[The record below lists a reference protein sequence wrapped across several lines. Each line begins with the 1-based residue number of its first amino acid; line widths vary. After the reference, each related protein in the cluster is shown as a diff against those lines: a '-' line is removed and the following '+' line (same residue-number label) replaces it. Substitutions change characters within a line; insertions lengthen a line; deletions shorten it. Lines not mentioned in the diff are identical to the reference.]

1 MKTEINMAKLNT
13 PPTAQQ
19 EEQIVDFSA
28 FVRKYKRYWWLF
40 VLSLVACMSLAFAY
54 LKLATRVYNVK
65 SVVLV
70 AQDDN
75 SAGAGANL
83 LKSMKLMGQGSKVDD
98 EMLVFSSQEL
108 CAQVAKQL
116 KLNRSYI
123 EEKEWYKPNKDH
135 YNSSPIE
142 VYAPEEMF
150 DTLSSVSFKIDV
162 DKNGLTKIKAKHSNK
177 VLAELK
183 DVTLPTT
190 VKTSYGTFAI
200 QTTPKFKKGK
210 PCHIKAT
217 LCGNQFRGEILN
229 KRIKVKL
236 ATKKSNGINLTIAET
251 NKSRGKDILNKLMEL
266 YNERG
271 QQEKDVEAINTAKF
285 IDDRLALIYKGLTSS
300 EADIEAYKRN
310 HKIVDPELQIKTSV
324 AKQEKADQAIIKL
337 ETNKQLLGMVRDF
350 VSNPANKRSYIPFDV
365 DSSAATG
372 AIKAYNN
379 LLAKRQE
386 LEQSAKGDNMAL
398 KQLDQQIETMHGN
411 VLQGIN
417 SSIKGLDVQL
427 NKARSLA
434 NESTGELG
442 KVPTEEREARELLRQ
457 QGIQNTLYTFLLQKR
472 EENSLVLAA
481 TTPKGKIVDHAYAQT
496 IPISPNKMVTLAMA
510 LLAGLLLPLLIV
522 YLKDLFTTKFS
533 NQEELE
539 EISQVPFIGHIH
551 HNRHNTQLVVKDG
564 KTSSI
569 VELFRYIRNNLQFLL
584 NKEDDKVILVTSS
597 VSGEGKS
604 FISTNIASSFALLGK
619 RVALVGMDIRSPKL
633 AQMLDLNE
641 MPGVTSYLSRSDV
654 SLDQIAQPCK
664 EVNGLDV
671 FVGGAI
677 PPNPSELLL
686 GDRVKD
692 MFNDLRQQYDVIIVD
707 SAPVA
712 QVSDSFAL
720 DKYSNAT
727 VYVTRANY
735 TRRNFI
741 KFMNRIAANK
751 QLKNMC
757 VVLNDTKPSND
768 NTYGYGISNNKDKE
782 D

>member
-1 MKTEINMAKLNT
+1 MAKLNT

-19 EEQIVDFSA
+19 EEQIIDFSA

-40 VLSLVACMSLAFAY
+40 LLSLIACFALAFAY
-54 LKLATRVYNVK
+54 LKLAKRVYQVK

-75 SAGAGANL
+75 GAGAGASL

-98 EMLVFSSQEL
+98 EMIVFSSHEL
-108 CAQVAKQL
+108 CTQVAKDL
-116 KLNRSYI
+116 GLNRSYI
-123 EEKEWYKPNKDH
+123 EDRGWFKPEKDH
-135 YNSSPIE
+135 YNSTPIE
-142 VYAPEEMF
+142 VIAPEEMF
-150 DTLSSVSFKIDV
+150 DTLSTIKFKIDL
-162 DKNGLTKIKAKHSNK
+162 DKTGRANIKATSGNDK
-177 VLAELK
+177 LANVK
-183 DVTLPTT
+183 GVTLPTT
-190 VKTSYGTFAI
+190 LKTTYGTFAI
-200 QTTPKFKKGK
+200 KTTDEYKKGK
-210 PCHIKAT
+210 PCHITAR
-217 LCGNQFRGEILN
+217 LMGNQLLGERLN

-236 ATKKSNGINLTIAET
+236 ATKKSNGINLSIAENSKT
-251 NKSRGKDILNKLMEL
+251 RGKDILNKLMQL

-271 QQEKDVEAINTAKF
+271 QHEKDEQAINTAKF
-285 IDDRLALIYKGLTSS
+285 IDERLALIYKGLTSS
-300 EADIEAYKRN
+300 EADIESYKRAN
-310 HKIVDPELQIKTSV
+310 KIVDPELQVKSAV
-324 AKQEKADQAIIKL
+324 AKQEISERAIVKL
-337 ETNKQLLGMVRDF
+337 ETNKQLLGMVKDF
-350 VSNPANKRSYIPFDV
+350 VSNPANKHSYIPFEV
-365 DSSAATG
+365 DSSAASG
-372 AIKAYNN
+372 SIRAYNN

-386 LEQSAKGDNMAL
+386 LQQSAKGDNIAL
-398 KQLDQQIETMHGN
+398 KQIEEQIETMHAN
-411 VLQGIN
+411 VLKGIN

-427 NKARSLA
+427 NKARSQA
-434 NESTGELG
+434 NATAGDLG
-442 KVPTEEREARELLRQ
+442 QVPTQEREARELLRQ
-457 QGIQNTLYTFLLQKR
+457 QGIQNALYTFLLEKR
-472 EENSLVLAA
+472 EENALVLAA
-481 TTPKGKIVDHAYAQT
+481 TTPKGKIVDHAYAEIT
-496 IPISPNKMVTLAMA
+496 PISPNKMVVLALA
-510 LLAGLLLPLLIV
+510 LLTSIFLPLFLL
-522 YLKDLFTTKFS
+522 YLKDMFTTKFA
-533 NQEELE
+533 NQDELE

-569 VELFRYIRNNLQFLL
+569 VELFRYVRNNLQFIL
-584 NKEDDKVILVTSS
+584 NKDDDKVILVTSS

-641 MPGVTSYLSRSDV
+641 VPGVTSYLSRSDV
-654 SLDQIAQPCK
+654 TLEQIAQQCK
-664 EVNGLDV
+664 EVNGMDV

-692 MFNDLRQQYDVIIVD
+692 LFRDLREQYDVIIVD

-712 QVSDSFAL
+712 MVSDSFAL

-735 TRRNFI
+735 TRRNHI

-757 VVLNDTKPSND
+757 VVLNDTKPSGD
-768 NTYGYGISNNKDKE
+768 NTYGYGYGKTKDE

>member
-1 MKTEINMAKLNT
+1 MAKFNT

-40 VLSLVACMSLAFAY
+40 LLSLVACISLAFVY
-54 LKLATRVYNVK
+54 LKFAKRIYNVK
-65 SVVLV
+65 AVVLV
-70 AQDDN
+70 AQEDN
-75 SAGAGANL
+75 GAGAGASL

-98 EMLVFSSQEL
+98 EMIVFSSQEL
-108 CAQVAKQL
+108 CTQVVKQL
-116 KLNRSYI
+116 GINHSYL
-123 EEKEWYKPNKDH
+123 EDKGWYKPEKDH
-135 YNSSPIE
+135 YNTSPIE
-142 VYAPEEMF
+142 VIAPEEMF
-150 DTLSSVSFKIDV
+150 DTLSSVKFKIDL
-162 DKNGLTKIKAKHSNK
+162 DKTGKANIKATSGKDK
-177 VLAELK
+177 LANVK
-183 DVTLPTT
+183 GVTLPTT
-190 VKTSYGTFAI
+190 LKTTYGTFAI
-200 QTTPKFKKGK
+200 KATDKYKQGK
-210 PCHIKAT
+210 PCHITARLT
-217 LCGNQFRGEILN
+217 GNQIMGERLN

-236 ATKKSNGINLTIAET
+236 ATKKSNGINLNIAEN
-251 NKSRGKDILNKLMEL
+251 NKSRGKDILNKLIEL

-271 QQEKDVEAINTAKF
+271 QHEKDEQAINTAKF
-285 IDDRLALIYKGLTSS
+285 IDERLALIYKGLTSS
-300 EADIEAYKRN
+300 EADIESYKRA
-310 HKIVDPELQIKTSV
+310 HKIVDPELQVKSAI
-324 AKQEKADQAIIKL
+324 AKQELSDRAIIKL
-337 ETNKQLLGMVRDF
+337 ETNRQLLGMVRDF
-350 VSNPANKRSYIPFDV
+350 VNNPANKHSYIPFEV
-365 DSSAATG
+365 DSSAASG
-372 AIKAYNN
+372 SIRAYNN

-386 LEQSAKGDNMAL
+386 LAQSAKGDNLAL
-398 KQLDQQIETMHGN
+398 KQIDEQIETMHHN
-411 VLQGIN
+411 VLQGLN
-417 SSIKGLDVQL
+417 SSIKGVDMQL
-427 NKARSLA
+427 NKVRGQA
-434 NESTGELG
+434 NQTAGDLG
-442 KVPTEEREARELLRQ
+442 QVPTQEREARELLRQ
-457 QGIQNTLYTFLLQKR
+457 QGIQNTLYTFLLEKR
-472 EENSLVLAA
+472 EENALVLAA
-481 TTPKGKIVDHAYAQT
+481 TTPKGKIVDHAYSET
-496 IPISPNKMVTLAMA
+496 TPVSPNKMIILAMA
-510 LLAGLLLPLLIV
+510 LLAGLMLPMMLV

-551 HNRHNTQLVVKDG
+551 HNRHNTQLVVRDG

-569 VELFRYIRNNLQFLL
+569 VELFRYVRNNLQFLL

-597 VSGEGKS
+597 ISGEGKS

-619 RVALVGMDIRSPKL
+619 RVALVGMDIRNPKL
-633 AQMLDLNE
+633 AQMLNLNE

-654 SLDQIAQPCK
+654 SLEQVAQPCK
-664 EVNGLDV
+664 EVNGMDV

-686 GDRVKD
+686 SDRVKD
-692 MFNDLRQQYDVIIVD
+692 FFNDLREHYDVIIVD

-735 TRRNFI
+735 TRRNLI

-768 NTYGYGISNNKDKE
+768 NTYGYGITNNKDE

>member
-1 MKTEINMAKLNT
+1 MAKFNT

-40 VLSLVACMSLAFAY
+40 LLSLVACISLAFVY
-54 LKLATRVYNVK
+54 LKFAKRIYNVK
-65 SVVLV
+65 AVVLV
-70 AQDDN
+70 AQEDN
-75 SAGAGANL
+75 GAGAGASL

-98 EMLVFSSQEL
+98 EMIVFSSQEL
-108 CAQVAKQL
+108 CTQVVKQL
-116 KLNRSYI
+116 GINHSYL
-123 EEKEWYKPNKDH
+123 EDKGWYKPEKDH
-135 YNSSPIE
+135 YNTSPIE
-142 VYAPEEMF
+142 VIAPEEMF
-150 DTLSSVSFKIDV
+150 DTLSSVKFKIDL
-162 DKNGLTKIKAKHSNK
+162 DKTGKANIRATSGKDK
-177 VLAELK
+177 LANVK
-183 DVTLPTT
+183 GVTLPTT
-190 VKTSYGTFAI
+190 LKTTYGTFAI
-200 QTTPKFKKGK
+200 KATDKYKQGK
-210 PCHIKAT
+210 PCHITARLT
-217 LCGNQFRGEILN
+217 GNQIMGERLN

-236 ATKKSNGINLTIAET
+236 ATKKSNGINLNIAEN
-251 NKSRGKDILNKLMEL
+251 NKSRGKDILNKLIEL

-271 QQEKDVEAINTAKF
+271 QHEKDEQAINTAKF
-285 IDDRLALIYKGLTSS
+285 IDERLALIYKGLTSS
-300 EADIEAYKRN
+300 EADIESYKRA
-310 HKIVDPELQIKTSV
+310 HKIVDPELQVKSAI
-324 AKQEKADQAIIKL
+324 AKQELSDRAIIKL
-337 ETNKQLLGMVRDF
+337 ETNRQLLGMVRDF
-350 VSNPANKRSYIPFDV
+350 VNNPANKHSYIPFEV
-365 DSSAATG
+365 DSSAASG
-372 AIKAYNN
+372 SIRAYNN

-386 LEQSAKGDNMAL
+386 LAQSAKGDNLAL
-398 KQLDQQIETMHGN
+398 KQIDEQIETMHHN
-411 VLQGIN
+411 VLQGLN
-417 SSIKGLDVQL
+417 SSIKGVDMQL
-427 NKARSLA
+427 NKVRGQA
-434 NESTGELG
+434 NQTAGDLG
-442 KVPTEEREARELLRQ
+442 QVPTQEREARELLRQ
-457 QGIQNTLYTFLLQKR
+457 QGIQNTLYTFLLEKR
-472 EENSLVLAA
+472 EENALVLAA
-481 TTPKGKIVDHAYAQT
+481 TTPKGKIVDHAYSET
-496 IPISPNKMVTLAMA
+496 TPVSPNKMIILAMA
-510 LLAGLLLPLLIV
+510 LLAGLMLPMMLV

-551 HNRHNTQLVVKDG
+551 HNRHNTQLVVRDG

-569 VELFRYIRNNLQFLL
+569 VELFRYVRNNLQFLL

-597 VSGEGKS
+597 ISGEGKS

-619 RVALVGMDIRSPKL
+619 RVALVGMDIRNPKL
-633 AQMLDLNE
+633 AQMLNLNE

-654 SLDQIAQPCK
+654 SLEQVAQPCK
-664 EVNGLDV
+664 EVNGMDV

-686 GDRVKD
+686 SDRVKD
-692 MFNDLRQQYDVIIVD
+692 FFNDLREHYDVIIVD

-735 TRRNFI
+735 TRRNLI

-768 NTYGYGISNNKDKE
+768 NTYGYGITNNKDE

>member
-1 MKTEINMAKLNT
+1 MAKFNT

-19 EEQIVDFSA
+19 EEQIVDFGA
-28 FVRKYKRYWWLF
+28 FIRKYKRYWWLF
-40 VLSLVACMSLAFAY
+40 LLSLVACMSLAFAY
-54 LKLATRVYNVK
+54 LKFAQRIYNVK
-65 SVVLV
+65 AVVLV

-75 SAGAGANL
+75 AAGAGANL

-98 EMLVFSSQEL
+98 EMVVFSSQEL
-108 CAQVAKQL
+108 CVQVVKQL
-116 KLNRSYI
+116 GLNRTYM
-123 EEKEWYKPNKDH
+123 EDKGWYKPERDH
-135 YNSSPIE
+135 YNSSPVE
-142 VYAPEEMF
+142 VIAPEEMF
-150 DTLSSVSFKIDV
+150 DTLSSVKFKIDV
-162 DKNGLTKIKAKHSNK
+162 DKAGLADIKVNSGKRK
-177 VLAELK
+177 LA
-183 DVTLPTT
+183 DVKKANLPTT
-190 VKTSYGTFAI
+190 IKTSYGTFAVKATDKLK
-200 QTTPKFKKGK
+200 QGK
-210 PCHIKAT
+210 PCHLTARLI
-217 LCGNQFRGEILN
+217 GNQVQGERLN

-236 ATKKSNGINLTIAET
+236 ATKKSNGINLSIAES
-251 NKSRGKDILNKLMEL
+251 NKTRGKDILNKLMDL

-271 QQEKDVEAINTAKF
+271 QHEKDEQAINTAKF
-285 IDDRLALIYKGLTSS
+285 IDERLALIYKGLTGS
-300 EADIEAYKRN
+300 EADIESYKRA
-310 HKIVDPELQIKTSV
+310 HKIVDPELQVKSAV
-324 AKQEKADQAIIKL
+324 AKQELTDRAIVKL
-337 ETNKQLLGMVRDF
+337 ETNRQLLEMVKDF
-350 VSNPANKRSYIPFDV
+350 VGNPANKHSYIPFEV
-365 DSSAATG
+365 DSSAASG
-372 AIKAYNN
+372 SIRAYNN

-386 LEQSAKGDNMAL
+386 LAQSAKGDNLAL
-398 KQLDQQIETMHGN
+398 KQIDEQIETMHQN
-411 VLQGIN
+411 VMQGLN
-417 SSIKGLDVQL
+417 SSIKGVNLQL
-427 NKARSLA
+427 NKVRGQA
-434 NESTGELG
+434 NATAGNLSQ
-442 KVPTEEREARELLRQ
+442 VPTQEREARELYRQ
-457 QGIQNTLYTFLLQKR
+457 QGIQNTLYTFLLEKR
-472 EENSLVLAA
+472 EENALVLAA
-481 TTPKGKIVDHAYAQT
+481 TTPKGKIVDHAYAQNT
-496 IPISPNKMVTLAMA
+496 PISPNRMVVLALA
-510 LLAGLLLPLLIV
+510 LLGSIFLPLILL

-551 HNRHNTQLVVKDG
+551 HNRHNTPLVVKDG

-654 SLDQIAQPCK
+654 SLAQIAQPCK
-664 EVNGLDV
+664 DVKGMDV

-692 MFNDLRQQYDVIIVD
+692 FFRDLREQYDVIIVD

-735 TRRNFI
+735 TRRNLI

-768 NTYGYGISNNKDKE
+768 NTYGYGIGNTKDE
-782 D
+782 E

>member
-1 MKTEINMAKLNT
+1 MAKLNT

-28 FVRKYKRYWWLF
+28 FIRKYRRYWWLF
-40 VLSLVACMSLAFAY
+40 LLSLLACMALAFAY
-54 LKLATRVYNVK
+54 LKYAKRIYNVK
-65 SVVLV
+65 AVVLV
-70 AQDDN
+70 AQEDN
-75 SAGAGANL
+75 GAGAGANL

-108 CAQVAKQL
+108 CTQVVKQL
-116 KLNRSYI
+116 GINHNYLEDKG
-123 EEKEWYKPNKDH
+123 WYKPEKDH
-135 YNSSPIE
+135 YNTSPIE
-142 VYAPEEMF
+142 VIAPEEMF
-150 DTLSSVSFKIDV
+150 DTLSSVKFKIDL
-162 DKNGLTKIKAKHSNK
+162 DKTGKADIKATSGKEK
-177 VLAELK
+177 LANIK
-183 DVTLPTT
+183 GVTLPTT
-190 VKTSYGTFAI
+190 LKTTYGTFAI
-200 QTTPKFKKGK
+200 KTTDRYKQGK
-210 PCHIKAT
+210 PCHITARLT
-217 LCGNQFRGEILN
+217 GNQMLGERLN

-236 ATKKSNGINLTIAET
+236 ASKKSNGINLNIAES
-251 NKSRGKDILNKLMEL
+251 NKSRGKDILNKLIEL

-271 QQEKDVEAINTAKF
+271 QHEKDEQAINTAKF
-285 IDDRLALIYKGLTSS
+285 IDERLALIYKGLTSS
-300 EADIEAYKRN
+300 EADIESYKRA
-310 HKIVDPELQIKTSV
+310 HKIVDPELQVKSAV
-324 AKQEKADQAIIKL
+324 AKQEITDRAIVKL

-350 VSNPANKRSYIPFDV
+350 VSNPANKHSYIPFEV
-365 DSSAATG
+365 DSSAASG
-372 AIKAYNN
+372 SIRAYNN
-379 LLAKRQE
+379 LLTKRQE
-386 LEQSAKGDNMAL
+386 LAQSAKGDNLAL
-398 KQLDQQIETMHGN
+398 KQIDEQIETMHHN
-411 VLQGIN
+411 VLQGLN
-417 SSIKGLDVQL
+417 SSIKGVDLQL
-427 NKARSLA
+427 NKVRGQA
-434 NESTGELG
+434 NATAGDLG
-442 KVPTEEREARELLRQ
+442 QVPTQEREARELMRQ
-457 QGIQNTLYTFLLQKR
+457 QGIQNTLYTFLLEKR
-472 EENSLVLAA
+472 EENALVLAA
-481 TTPKGKIVDHAYAQT
+481 TTPKGKIVDHAYSEST
-496 IPISPNKMVTLAMA
+496 PISPNKMITLAMA
-510 LLAGLLLPLLIV
+510 LLAGLMLPMLLV
-522 YLKDLFTTKFS
+522 YMKDLFTTKFS

-551 HNRHNTQLVVKDG
+551 HNRHNTPLVVKDG

-569 VELFRYIRNNLQFLL
+569 VELFRYVRNNLQFLL

-633 AQMLDLNE
+633 ASMLDLNE
-641 MPGVTSYLSRSDV
+641 MPGVTSYLSRGDV

-664 EVNGLDV
+664 EVKGLDV

-686 GDRVKD
+686 SDRVKD
-692 MFNDLRQQYDVIIVD
+692 FFNDLREHYDVIIVD

-735 TRRNFI
+735 TRRNLI

-768 NTYGYGISNNKDKE
+768 NTYGYGIGNTKDE

>member
-1 MKTEINMAKLNT
+1 MAKFNT

-19 EEQIVDFSA
+19 EEQIIDFGA

-40 VLSLVACMSLAFAY
+40 LLSLIACISLAFVY
-54 LKLATRVYNVK
+54 LKIAKRVYNVK
-65 SVVLV
+65 AVVLV

-75 SAGAGANL
+75 GAGAGASL

-98 EMLVFSSQEL
+98 EMVVFSSQEL
-108 CAQVAKQL
+108 CTQVVKQL
-116 KLNRSYI
+116 KLNRSYV
-123 EEKEWYKPNKDH
+123 EDKGWFKPERDH

-142 VYAPEEMF
+142 VIAPEEMY
-150 DTLSSVSFKIDV
+150 DTLSSVKFKIDV
-162 DKNGLTKIKAKHSNK
+162 DKAGRANIKATSGKHK
-177 VLAELK
+177 LA
-183 DVTLPTT
+183 DVKGATLPTT
-190 VKTSYGTFAI
+190 LKTVYGTFAI
-200 QTTPKFKKGK
+200 KATEKFKQGK
-210 PCHIKAT
+210 ECHITARLT
-217 LCGNQFRGEILN
+217 GNQILGERLN

-236 ATKKSNGINLTIAET
+236 ASKKSNGINLSIAEN
-251 NKSRGKDILNKLMEL
+251 NKSRGIDILNTLMDL
-266 YNERG
+266 YNDRG
-271 QQEKDVEAINTAKF
+271 QREKDEQAINTAKF
-285 IDDRLALIYKGLTSS
+285 IDERLALIYKGLTSS
-300 EADIEAYKRN
+300 EADIESYKKA
-310 HKIVDPELQIKTSV
+310 HKIVDPELQIKSAV
-324 AKQEKADQAIIKL
+324 AKQELSDRAIVKL

-350 VSNPANKRSYIPFDV
+350 VSNPANKHSYIPFEV
-365 DSSAATG
+365 DSSAASG
-372 AIKAYNN
+372 SIRAYNN

-386 LEQSAKGDNMAL
+386 LAQSAKGDNLAL
-398 KQLDQQIETMHGN
+398 KQLDEQIDAMHGN

-417 SSIKGLDVQL
+417 SSIKGVDMQL
-427 NKARSLA
+427 NKMRSQA
-434 NESTGELG
+434 NMTASEMGQ
-442 KVPTEEREARELLRQ
+442 VPTEEREARELLRQ
-457 QGIQNTLYTFLLQKR
+457 QGIQNTLYTFLLEKR
-472 EENSLVLAA
+472 EENALVLAA

-496 IPISPNKMVTLAMA
+496 TPISPNRMVVLVMA
-510 LLAGLLLPLLIV
+510 LLASLLLPLLLV

-533 NQEELE
+533 NQDELE

-551 HNRHNTQLVVKDG
+551 HNRHNTQLVVKEG
-564 KTSSI
+564 KTSAI
-569 VELFRYIRNNLQFLL
+569 VELFRYVRNNLQFML

-633 AQMLDLNE
+633 ATMLDLQE
-641 MPGVTSYLSRSDV
+641 VPGVTSYLSRSDV
-654 SLDQIAQPCK
+654 TLDQIAQPCR

-686 GDRVKD
+686 SDRVKD
-692 MFNDLRQQYDVIIVD
+692 MFRDLRERYDVIIVD

-712 QVSDSFAL
+712 MVSDSFAL

-735 TRRNFI
+735 TKRNLI

-768 NTYGYGISNNKDKE
+768 NTYGYGYGKTKDE
-782 D
+782 E

>member
-1 MKTEINMAKLNT
+1 MAKLNT

-40 VLSLVACMSLAFAY
+40 LLSLVACISLAFVY
-54 LKLATRVYNVK
+54 LKFAKRIYNVK
-65 SVVLV
+65 AVVLV
-70 AQDDN
+70 AQEDN
-75 SAGAGANL
+75 GAGAGASL

-98 EMLVFSSQEL
+98 EMIVFSSQEL
-108 CAQVAKQL
+108 CTQVVKQL
-116 KLNRSYI
+116 GINHSYL
-123 EEKEWYKPNKDH
+123 EDKGWYKPEKDH
-135 YNSSPIE
+135 YNTSPIE
-142 VYAPEEMF
+142 VIAPEEMF
-150 DTLSSVSFKIDV
+150 DTLSSVKFKIDL
-162 DKNGLTKIKAKHSNK
+162 DKTGKANIKATSGKDK
-177 VLAELK
+177 LANVK
-183 DVTLPTT
+183 GVTLPTT
-190 VKTSYGTFAI
+190 LKTTYGTFAI
-200 QTTPKFKKGK
+200 KATDKYKQGK
-210 PCHIKAT
+210 PCHITARLT
-217 LCGNQFRGEILN
+217 GNQIMGERLN

-236 ATKKSNGINLTIAET
+236 ATKKSNGINLNIAEN
-251 NKSRGKDILNKLMEL
+251 NKSRGKDILNKLIEL

-271 QQEKDVEAINTAKF
+271 QHEKDEQAINTAKF
-285 IDDRLALIYKGLTSS
+285 IDERLALIYKGLTSS
-300 EADIEAYKRN
+300 EADIESYKRA
-310 HKIVDPELQIKTSV
+310 HKIVDPELQVKSAI
-324 AKQEKADQAIIKL
+324 AKQELSDRAIIKL
-337 ETNKQLLGMVRDF
+337 ETNRQLLGMVRDF
-350 VSNPANKRSYIPFDV
+350 VNNPANKHSYIPFEV
-365 DSSAATG
+365 DSSAASG
-372 AIKAYNN
+372 SIRAYNN

-386 LEQSAKGDNMAL
+386 LAQSAKGDNLAL
-398 KQLDQQIETMHGN
+398 KQIDEQIETMHHN
-411 VLQGIN
+411 VLQGLN
-417 SSIKGLDVQL
+417 SSIKGVDMQL
-427 NKARSLA
+427 NKVRGQA
-434 NESTGELG
+434 NQTAGDLG
-442 KVPTEEREARELLRQ
+442 QVPTQEREARELLRQ
-457 QGIQNTLYTFLLQKR
+457 QGIQNTLYTFLLEKR
-472 EENSLVLAA
+472 EENALVLAA
-481 TTPKGKIVDHAYAQT
+481 TTPKGKIVDHAYSET
-496 IPISPNKMVTLAMA
+496 TPVSPNKMIILAMA
-510 LLAGLLLPLLIV
+510 LLAGLMLPMMLV

-551 HNRHNTQLVVKDG
+551 HNRHNTQLVVRDG

-569 VELFRYIRNNLQFLL
+569 VELFRYVRNNLQFLL

-597 VSGEGKS
+597 ISGEGKS

-619 RVALVGMDIRSPKL
+619 RVALVGMDIRNPKL
-633 AQMLDLNE
+633 AQMLNLNE

-654 SLDQIAQPCK
+654 SLEQVAQPCK
-664 EVNGLDV
+664 EVNGMDV

-686 GDRVKD
+686 SDRVKD
-692 MFNDLRQQYDVIIVD
+692 FFNDLREHYDVIIVD

-735 TRRNFI
+735 TRRNLI

-768 NTYGYGISNNKDKE
+768 NTYGYGITNNKDE

>member
-1 MKTEINMAKLNT
+1 MAKFNT

-19 EEQIVDFSA
+19 EEQIIDFSA
-28 FVRKYKRYWWLF
+28 FVRKYSRYWWLF
-40 VLSLVACMSLAFAY
+40 LLSLIACMSLAFAY
-54 LKLATRVYNVK
+54 LKYAKRIYNVK
-65 SVVLV
+65 AVVLV
-70 AQDDN
+70 SQDDN

-108 CAQVAKQL
+108 CAEVAKQL

-123 EEKEWYKPNKDH
+123 EEKEWYKPDKDH
-135 YNSSPIE
+135 YNTSPIE
-142 VYAPEEMF
+142 VLAPEEMF
-150 DTLSSVSFKIDV
+150 DTLSSVNFKIDV
-162 DKNGLTKIKAKHSNK
+162 DKKGLARIKAKHSK
-177 VLAELK
+177 DVLADLK

-190 VKTSYGTFAI
+190 VRTSYGTFAI
-200 QTTPKFKKGK
+200 QTTKRFKPGK
-210 PCHIKAT
+210 ACHIKAS
-217 LCGNQFRGEILN
+217 LYGNQYRGETLN
-229 KRIKVKL
+229 RRIKVKL
-236 ATKKSNGINLTIAET
+236 ATKKSNGINLTIAES
-251 NKSRGKDILNKLMEL
+251 NKSRGIDILNKLMEL

-271 QQEKDVEAINTAKF
+271 QKEKDEEAINTAKF
-285 IDDRLALIYKGLTSS
+285 IDERLALIYKGLTSS
-300 EADIEAYKRN
+300 EADIQAYKQRN
-310 HKIVDPELQIKTSV
+310 NISDAELQLKSSM
-324 AKQEKADQAIIKL
+324 AKQEIAERAIIKL
-337 ETNKQLLGMVRDF
+337 ETNKQLLGMVKDF
-350 VSNPANKRSYIPFDV
+350 VTNPANKHAYIPFDV
-365 DSSAATG
+365 DSSAASG
-372 AIKAYNN
+372 SIKAYNN

-386 LEQSAKGDNMAL
+386 LELSARDNNMTI
-398 KQLDQQIETMHGN
+398 KQIDQQIETMHNN
-411 VLQGIN
+411 VLHGLN
-417 SSIKGLDVQL
+417 TSIRGVDVQL
-427 NKARSLA
+427 KRMYAQA
-434 NESTGELG
+434 NQSSGDMDKL
-442 KVPTEEREARELLRQ
+442 PSIERETRELYRQ

-481 TTPKGKIVDHAYAQT
+481 TTPKGKIVDHAYAET
-496 IPISPNKMVTLAMA
+496 APISPNRLFTLAIA
-510 LLAGLLLPLLIV
+510 LMMGLLLPLLLV

-569 VELFRYIRNNLQFLL
+569 VELFRYVRNNLQFLL

-619 RVALVGMDIRSPKL
+619 RVALVGMDIRNPKL
-633 AQMLDLNE
+633 AQMLNLNE

-654 SLDQIAQPCK
+654 SLAQIAQPCS
-664 EVNGLDV
+664 EVKGLDV

-692 MFNDLRQQYDVIIVD
+692 FFRDLREQYDVIIVD

-712 QVSDSFAL
+712 QVSDTFAL

-735 TRRNFI
+735 TRRNLV

-768 NTYGYGISNNKDKE
+768 NTYGYGQKNNNDE
-782 D
+782 

>member
-1 MKTEINMAKLNT
+1 MATFNT

-19 EEQIVDFSA
+19 EEQIIDFST

-40 VLSLVACMSLAFAY
+40 LLSIIACFAIAFAY
-54 LKLATRVYNVK
+54 LKYAKRVYNVT

-70 AQDDN
+70 AQEDN

-83 LKSMKLMGQGSKVDD
+83 LKSMKLMGQGGKVDD
-98 EMLVFSSQEL
+98 EMIVFSSQEL
-108 CAQVAKQL
+108 CTQVVKQL

-123 EEKEWYKPNKDH
+123 EDKGWFVPKREH

-142 VYAPEEMF
+142 VVAPEEMF
-150 DTLSSVSFKIDV
+150 DTLSSVKFKIDV
-162 DKNGLTKIKAKHSNK
+162 DKQGLANIKVNSGKHE
-177 VLAELK
+177 LADIK
-183 DVTLPTT
+183 GATLPTT
-190 VKTSYGTFAI
+190 IKTSYGVFAV
-200 QTTPKFKKGK
+200 QATTKFKPGK
-210 PCHIKAT
+210 PCHIQAS
-217 LCGNQFRGEILN
+217 LMGNQLYGERLN
-229 KRIKVKL
+229 RLIKVKL
-236 ATKKSNGINLTIAET
+236 VTKKSNGINLSIAET
-251 NKSRGKDILNKLMEL
+251 NKSRGIDILNKLMEL

-285 IDDRLALIYKGLTSS
+285 IDERLALIYKGLTSS
-300 EADIEAYKRN
+300 EADIEAYKRA
-310 HKIVDPELQIKTSV
+310 HKIVDPELQVKSTI

-350 VSNPANKRSYIPFDV
+350 VSNPSNKHSFIPFDV
-365 DSSAATG
+365 DSSAASG
-372 AIKAYNN
+372 PIKAYNN
-379 LLAKRQE
+379 LLVKRQE
-386 LEQSAKGDNMAL
+386 LAQSAKDDNMIL
-398 KQLDQQIETMHGN
+398 KQIDEQIETMHNN
-411 VLQGIN
+411 VLHGVN
-417 SSIKGLDVQL
+417 TSIRGLDMQL
-427 NKARSLA
+427 AKVRGQA
-434 NESTGELG
+434 NESAGELSMM
-442 KVPTEEREARELLRQ
+442 PTEEREARELMRQ

-481 TTPKGKIVDHAYAQT
+481 TTPKGKIVDHAYAHNT
-496 IPISPNKMVTLAMA
+496 PISPNFMVTMALA
-510 LLAGLLLPLLIV
+510 LLASILLPLLLV

-569 VELFRYIRNNLQFLL
+569 VELFRYVRNNLQFLL

-633 AQMLDLNE
+633 ATMLDLNE
-641 MPGVTSYLSRSDV
+641 MPGVTSYLSRSDI
-654 SLDQIAQPCK
+654 SLEQVAQPCK
-664 EVNGLDV
+664 EVKGLDV

-692 MFNDLRQQYDVIIVD
+692 LFRDLRAQYDVIIVD

-712 QVSDSFAL
+712 MVSDSFAL

-735 TRRNFI
+735 TRRNHI

-757 VVLNDTKPSND
+757 VVLNDTKPSGD
-768 NTYGYGISNNKDKE
+768 NTYGYGYGKTKDDE
-782 D
+782 

>member
-1 MKTEINMAKLNT
+1 MAKFNT

-19 EEQIVDFSA
+19 EEQIIDFSA
-28 FVRKYKRYWWLF
+28 FIRKYKRWWWLF
-40 VLSLVACMSLAFAY
+40 LLSLIACISLAFVY
-54 LKLATRVYNVK
+54 LKYAKRVYNIK
-65 SVVLV
+65 AVVLV
-70 AQDDN
+70 AQEDN

-98 EMLVFSSQEL
+98 EMVVFSSQEL
-108 CAQVAKQL
+108 CTQVVKQL
-116 KLNRSYI
+116 KLNRSYV
-123 EEKEWYKPNKDH
+123 EDRGWFKPKKEH
-135 YNSSPIE
+135 YNTSPIE
-142 VYAPEEMF
+142 VIAPEEMY
-150 DTLSSVSFKIDV
+150 DTLSSVKFSIDV
-162 DKNGLTKIKAKHSNK
+162 DKQGLVDIKANSGKHK
-177 VLAELK
+177 LANIK
-183 DVTLPTT
+183 GATLPTT
-190 VKTSYGTFAI
+190 VKTDYGVFAI
-200 QTTPKFKKGK
+200 QATKRYKAGK
-210 PCHIKAT
+210 PCHIKAN
-217 LCGNQFRGEILN
+217 LYGNQVRGEILN
-229 KRIKVKL
+229 RQVKVKL
-236 ATKKSNGINLTIAET
+236 ATKKSNGINLSIAET
-251 NKSRGKDILNKLMEL
+251 NKSRGIDILNKLMEL

-285 IDDRLALIYKGLTSS
+285 IDERLALIYKGLTSS
-300 EADIEAYKRN
+300 EADIEAYKRAHN
-310 HKIVDPELQIKTSV
+310 MVDPELQIKTSV
-324 AKQEKADQAIIKL
+324 ARQEIADQAIIKL
-337 ETNKQLLGMVRDF
+337 ETNKQLLGMVKDF
-350 VSNPANKRSYIPFDV
+350 LNNPANKHSYIPFEV
-365 DSSAATG
+365 DSSAASG
-372 AIKAYNN
+372 SIKAYNN
-379 LLAKRQE
+379 LLMKRQE
-386 LEQSAKGDNMAL
+386 LAQSAKDDNMAL
-398 KQLDQQIETMHGN
+398 KQIDEQIETMHAN
-411 VLQGIN
+411 VLHGVN
-417 SSIKGLDVQL
+417 SSIRGLDVQL
-427 NKARSLA
+427 GKARSQA
-434 NESTGELG
+434 NQTSGDLS
-442 KVPTEEREARELLRQ
+442 KVPTQEREARELYRQ

-481 TTPKGKIVDHAYAQT
+481 TTPKGKIVDHAYAQNT
-496 IPISPNKMVTLAMA
+496 PISPNFMVTMA
-510 LLAGLLLPLLIV
+510 LALMAGLLLPLLLV
-522 YLKDLFTTKFS
+522 YMKDLFTTKFS

-569 VELFRYIRNNLQFLL
+569 VELFRYVRNNLQFLL

-633 AQMLDLNE
+633 ATMLDLNE

-654 SLDQIAQPCK
+654 TLDQIAQPCK
-664 EVNGLDV
+664 EVKGMDV

-692 MFNDLRQQYDVIIVD
+692 LFRDLREQYDVIIVD

-712 QVSDSFAL
+712 MVSDSFAL

-735 TRRNFI
+735 TKRNLI

-757 VVLNDTKPSND
+757 VVLNDTKPSGD
-768 NTYGYGISNNKDKE
+768 NTYGYGYGKTKDE

>member
-1 MKTEINMAKLNT
+1 MAEFYT

-19 EEQIVDFSA
+19 EEQIIDFGS
-28 FVRKYKRYWWLF
+28 FIRKYKRFWWLF
-40 VLSLVACMSLAFAY
+40 LLSLIACIALAYVY
-54 LKLATRVYNVK
+54 LKLATPVYNVK
-65 SVVLV
+65 AVVLV

-98 EMLVFSSQEL
+98 EMVVFSSQEL
-108 CAQVAKQL
+108 CTQVVKQL

-123 EEKEWYKPNKDH
+123 EDKGWYKPDKDH
-135 YNSSPIE
+135 YGSSPIE
-142 VYAPEEMF
+142 VIAPEEMF
-150 DTLSSVSFKIDV
+150 DTLTTSLKFKIDI
-162 DKNGLTKIKAKHSNK
+162 DKQGLANIKAMKGK
-177 VLAELK
+177 KELAKIENA
-183 DVTLPTT
+183 TLPTT
-190 VKTSYGTFAI
+190 VKTSYGVFAI
-200 QTTPKFKKGK
+200 QPTDCYKAGK
-210 PCHIKAT
+210 PSHLTASLT
-217 LCGNQFRGEILN
+217 NNQVKGELLN
-229 KRIKVKL
+229 RRIKIKL
-236 ATKKSNGINLTIAET
+236 ATKKSNGINLSIAET
-251 NKSRGKDILNKLMEL
+251 NKSRGIDILNKLVQL

-271 QQEKDVEAINTAKF
+271 QNEKDEEAINTAKF
-285 IDDRLALIYKGLTSS
+285 IDERLALIYKGLTGS
-300 EADIEAYKRN
+300 EADIEAFRRRN
-310 HKIVDPELQIKTSV
+310 NMINVELQMKNEM
-324 AKQEKADQAIIKL
+324 AKQELADRSIIKL
-337 ETNKQLLGMVRDF
+337 ETNKRLLGMVKDF
-350 VSNPANKRSYIPFDV
+350 VNDPANKHSYIPFDV
-365 DSSAATG
+365 DSSAASG
-372 AIKAYNN
+372 SIKAYNN
-379 LLAKRQE
+379 LLVKRQE

-398 KQLDQQIETMHGN
+398 KRIDEQIESMHGN
-411 VLQGIN
+411 ILKGIN
-417 SSIKGLDVQL
+417 SSIKAIDMQL
-427 NKARSLA
+427 NRAQAQA
-434 NESTGELG
+434 NSTNSAMG
-442 KVPTEEREARELLRQ
+442 KVPSVEREAQDLYRQ
-457 QGIQNTLYTFLLQKR
+457 QGIQNSLYTFLLQKR

-481 TTPKGKIVDHAYAQT
+481 TTPKGKIVDHAYAQFS
-496 IPISPNKMVTLAMA
+496 PISPNKMMVMALA
-510 LLAGLLLPLLIV
+510 LLAGLMLPLLLV

-551 HNRHNTQLVVKDG
+551 HNRHDTQLVVKEG
-564 KTSSI
+564 KTSAI
-569 VELFRYIRNNLQFLL
+569 VELFRYVRNNLQFLL

-604 FISTNIASSFALLGK
+604 FISMNIASSFALLGK
-619 RVALVGMDIRSPKL
+619 HVALVGMDIRSPKL
-633 AQMLDLNE
+633 AQLLDLNE

-692 MFNDLRQQYDVIIVD
+692 LFKDLREQYDVIIVD

-712 QVSDSFAL
+712 MVSDSFAL

-735 TRRNFI
+735 TRRNHI

-768 NTYGYGISNNKDKE
+768 NTYGYSYGNTKDN

>member
-1 MKTEINMAKLNT
+1 MAKFNT

-40 VLSLVACMSLAFAY
+40 LLSLIACIALAFAY
-54 LKLATRVYNVK
+54 LKLAKRVYNVK
-65 SVVLV
+65 AVVLV
-70 AQDDN
+70 AQEDN
-75 SAGAGANL
+75 GAGAGANL

-108 CAQVAKQL
+108 CTQVVKQL
-116 KLNRSYI
+116 GINHSYI
-123 EEKEWYKPNKDH
+123 EDKGWFKPEKDH
-135 YNSSPIE
+135 YNSSPVE
-142 VYAPEEMF
+142 VIAPEEMF
-150 DTLSSVSFKIDV
+150 DTLSSVKFKIDI
-162 DKNGLTKIKAKHSNK
+162 DKAGKADIKATSGKDK
-177 VLAELK
+177 LANVK
-183 DVTLPTT
+183 GVALPTT
-190 VKTSYGTFAI
+190 LKTTYGTFAI
-200 QTTPKFKKGK
+200 KTTDEYKQGK
-210 PCHIKAT
+210 PCHITASLT
-217 LCGNQFRGEILN
+217 GNQIMGERLN

-236 ATKKSNGINLTIAET
+236 ATKKSNGINLTIAEN
-251 NKSRGKDILNKLMEL
+251 NKSRGKDILNKLMAL

-271 QQEKDVEAINTAKF
+271 QQEKDEQAINTAKF
-285 IDDRLALIYKGLTSS
+285 IDERLALIYKGLTSS
-300 EADIEAYKRN
+300 EADIESYKRA
-310 HKIVDPELQIKTSV
+310 HKIVDPELQIKSSV
-324 AKQEKADQAIIKL
+324 AKQEVTDRAIIKL

-350 VSNPANKRSYIPFDV
+350 VRNPSNKHSYIPFEV
-365 DSSAATG
+365 DSSAASG
-372 AIKAYNN
+372 SIRAYNN
-379 LLAKRQE
+379 LLTKRQE
-386 LEQSAKGDNMAL
+386 LVQSAKGENIAL
-398 KQLDQQIETMHGN
+398 KQIDEQIETMHAN
-411 VLQGIN
+411 VLHGIN
-417 SSIKGLDVQL
+417 SSIKGIDLQL
-427 NKARSLA
+427 SKVRGQASQTAGDL
-434 NESTGELG
+434 SQ
-442 KVPTEEREARELLRQ
+442 VPTQEREARELYRQ
-457 QGIQNTLYTFLLQKR
+457 QGIQNTLYTFLLEKR

-481 TTPKGKIVDHAYAQT
+481 TTPKGKIVDHAFAET
-496 IPISPNKMVTLAMA
+496 NPISPNKMIVLAMA
-510 LLAGLLLPLLIV
+510 LLAGLMLPMLLV
-522 YLKDLFTTKFS
+522 YMKDLFTTKFS

-569 VELFRYIRNNLQFLL
+569 VELFRYVRNNLQFLL
-584 NKEDDKVILVTSS
+584 SKEDDKVILVTSS

-633 AQMLDLNE
+633 AQMLNLNE
-641 MPGVTSYLSRSDV
+641 MPGVTSYLSRGDISI
-654 SLDQIAQPCK
+654 DQIAQPCK
-664 EVNGLDV
+664 DVKGLDV

-692 MFNDLRQQYDVIIVD
+692 LFRDLREQYDVIIVD

-712 QVSDSFAL
+712 MVSDSFAL

-735 TRRNFI
+735 TRRNHI

-757 VVLNDTKPSND
+757 VVLNDTKPSGD
-768 NTYGYGISNNKDKE
+768 NTYGYGYGKKDDE
-782 D
+782 

>member
-1 MKTEINMAKLNT
+1 MSKFNT

-19 EEQIVDFSA
+19 EEQIIDFSA
-28 FVRKYKRYWWLF
+28 FIRKYKRWWWLF
-40 VLSLVACMSLAFAY
+40 LLSLIACMSLAFVY
-54 LKLATRVYNVK
+54 LKFAKRVYNIK

-70 AQDDN
+70 AQEDN

-98 EMLVFSSQEL
+98 EMIVFSSQEL
-108 CAQVAKQL
+108 CTQVVKQL
-116 KLNRSYI
+116 KLNRTYV
-123 EEKEWYKPNKDH
+123 EDKGWFKPKKEH

-142 VYAPEEMF
+142 VIAPEEMY
-150 DTLSSVSFKIDV
+150 DTLSSVKFKIDV
-162 DKNGLTKIKAKHSNK
+162 DKQGLANIKVNSGKHK
-177 VLAELK
+177 LANIK
-183 DVTLPTT
+183 GATLPTT
-190 VKTSYGTFAI
+190 VKTDYGVFAI
-200 QTTPKFKKGK
+200 QATKRYKPGK
-210 PCHIKAT
+210 PCHIKAS
-217 LCGNQFRGEILN
+217 LYGNQVRGEILN
-229 KRIKVKL
+229 RQIKVKL
-236 ATKKSNGINLTIAET
+236 ATKKSNGINLSIAET
-251 NKSRGKDILNKLMEL
+251 NKSRGIDILNKLMEL

-285 IDDRLALIYKGLTSS
+285 IDERLALIYKGLTSS
-300 EADIEAYKRN
+300 EADIEAYKRA
-310 HKIVDPELQIKTSV
+310 HQMVDPELQIKSSV
-324 AKQEKADQAIIKL
+324 AKQEVADQAIIKL
-337 ETNKQLLGMVRDF
+337 ETNKQLLGMVKDF
-350 VSNPANKRSYIPFDV
+350 MTNPANKHSYIPFEV
-365 DSSAATG
+365 DSSAASG
-372 AIKAYNN
+372 SIKAYNN
-379 LLAKRQE
+379 LLMKRQE
-386 LEQSAKGDNMAL
+386 LSQSAKDDNLAI
-398 KQLDQQIETMHGN
+398 KQIDEQISTMHAN
-411 VLQGIN
+411 VLQGLN
-417 SSIKGLDVQL
+417 SSIRGLDVQL
-427 NKARSLA
+427 AKARNQA
-434 NESTGELG
+434 NQTTGELG
-442 KVPTEEREARELLRQ
+442 KVPTQEREARELYRQ

-481 TTPKGKIVDHAYAQT
+481 TTPKGKIVDHAYAQNT
-496 IPISPNKMVTLAMA
+496 PISPNFMVTMAMA
-510 LLAGLLLPLLIV
+510 LLAGLMLPLLLV
-522 YLKDLFTTKFS
+522 YMKDLFTTKFS

-539 EISQVPFIGHIH
+539 EITQVPFIGHIH

-569 VELFRYIRNNLQFLL
+569 VELFRYVRNNLQFLL

-619 RVALVGMDIRSPKL
+619 HVALVGMDIRSPKL
-633 AQMLDLNE
+633 AIMLDLNE

-654 SLDQIAQPCK
+654 SLSQIAQPCK
-664 EVNGLDV
+664 EVKGLDV

-692 MFNDLRQQYDVIIVD
+692 LFRDLREQYDVIIVD

-712 QVSDSFAL
+712 MVSDSFAL

-735 TRRNFI
+735 TKRSLI

-757 VVLNDTKPSND
+757 VVLNDTKPSGD
-768 NTYGYGISNNKDKE
+768 NTYGYGYGKTQDDE
-782 D
+782 

>member
-1 MKTEINMAKLNT
+1 MAKFNT

-19 EEQIVDFSA
+19 EEQIIDFSA

-40 VLSLVACMSLAFAY
+40 LLSLIACISIAFVY
-54 LKLATRVYNVK
+54 LKIAKRVYNVK
-65 SVVLV
+65 AVVLV

-75 SAGAGANL
+75 GAGAGASL

-98 EMLVFSSQEL
+98 EMVVFSSQEL
-108 CAQVAKQL
+108 CTQVVNQL
-116 KLNRSYI
+116 KLNHSYI
-123 EEKEWYKPNKDH
+123 EDKGWFKPERDH

-142 VYAPEEMF
+142 VIAPEEMF
-150 DTLSSVSFKIDV
+150 DTLSSVKFKIDV
-162 DKNGLTKIKAKHSNK
+162 DKAGRANIKATSGKHK
-177 VLAELK
+177 LADVK
-183 DVTLPTT
+183 GVTLPTT
-190 VKTSYGTFAI
+190 LKTVYGRFAI
-200 QTTPKFKKGK
+200 NTTKKFKQGK
-210 PCHIKAT
+210 ECHITARLT
-217 LCGNQFRGEILN
+217 GNQILGEHLN

-236 ATKKSNGINLTIAET
+236 ASKKSNGINLSIAEN
-251 NKSRGKDILNKLMEL
+251 NKSRGMDILNTLMDL
-266 YNERG
+266 YNDRG
-271 QQEKDVEAINTAKF
+271 QREKDEQAINTAKF
-285 IDDRLALIYKGLTSS
+285 IDERLALIYKGLTSS
-300 EADIEAYKRN
+300 EADIESYKKA
-310 HKIVDPELQIKTSV
+310 HKIVDPELQIKSAV
-324 AKQEKADQAIIKL
+324 AKQELSDRAIIKL

-350 VSNPANKRSYIPFDV
+350 VSNPANKHSYIPFEV
-365 DSSAATG
+365 DSSAASG
-372 AIKAYNN
+372 SIRAYNN

-386 LEQSAKGDNMAL
+386 LAQSAKGDNLAL
-398 KQLDQQIETMHGN
+398 KQLDEQIDAMHGN
-411 VLQGIN
+411 VVQGIN
-417 SSIKGLDVQL
+417 SSIKGVDIQL
-427 NKARSLA
+427 NKMRSQFNQTA
-434 NESTGELG
+434 SEMGQ
-442 KVPTEEREARELLRQ
+442 VPTEEREARELLRQ
-457 QGIQNTLYTFLLQKR
+457 QGIQNTLYTFLLEKR
-472 EENSLVLAA
+472 EENALVLAA
-481 TTPKGKIVDHAYAQT
+481 TTPKGKIVDHAYAQST
-496 IPISPNKMVTLAMA
+496 PISPNRMVVLVMA
-510 LLAGLLLPLLIV
+510 LLASLLLPLLLV

-564 KTSSI
+564 KTSAI
-569 VELFRYIRNNLQFLL
+569 VELFRYVRNNLQFML

-664 EVNGLDV
+664 EVKGLDV

-686 GDRVKD
+686 SDRVKD
-692 MFNDLRQQYDVIIVD
+692 MFRDLRERYDVIIVD

-712 QVSDSFAL
+712 MVSDSFAL

-735 TRRNFI
+735 TKRNLI

-757 VVLNDTKPSND
+757 IVLNDTKPSND
-768 NTYGYGISNNKDKE
+768 NTYGYGYGKTQDE
-782 D
+782 E

>member
-1 MKTEINMAKLNT
+1 MAKFNT

-19 EEQIVDFSA
+19 EEQIIDFSA
-28 FVRKYKRYWWLF
+28 FIRKYKRWWWLF
-40 VLSLVACMSLAFAY
+40 LLSLIACTSLAFAY
-54 LKLATRVYNVK
+54 LKYAKRVYNVK
-65 SVVLV
+65 AVVLV
-70 AQDDN
+70 AQEDN

-98 EMLVFSSQEL
+98 EMIVFSSQEL
-108 CAQVAKQL
+108 CTQVVKQL

-123 EEKEWYKPNKDH
+123 EDKGWFKPKKEH
-135 YNSSPIE
+135 YNTSPVE
-142 VYAPEEMF
+142 VIAPEEMY
-150 DTLSSVSFKIDV
+150 DTLSSIKFKIDV
-162 DKNGLTKIKAKHSNK
+162 DKQGLADIKVNSGKHK
-177 VLAELK
+177 LANVK
-183 DVTLPTT
+183 GATLPTT
-190 VKTSYGTFAI
+190 VKTDYGVFAVNA
-200 QTTPKFKKGK
+200 TKKYKPGK
-210 PCHIKAT
+210 PCHITAS
-217 LCGNQFRGEILN
+217 LYGNQVRGEILN
-229 KRIKVKL
+229 RQVKVKL
-236 ATKKSNGINLTIAET
+236 ATKKSNGINLSIAET
-251 NKSRGKDILNKLMEL
+251 NKSRGIDILNKLMEL

-285 IDDRLALIYKGLTSS
+285 IDERLALIYKGLTSS
-300 EADIEAYKRN
+300 EADIEAYKRAN
-310 HKIVDPELQIKTSV
+310 KMVDPELQVKTSV
-324 AKQEKADQAIIKL
+324 ARQEMADQAIIKL
-337 ETNKQLLGMVRDF
+337 ETNKQLLGMVKDF
-350 VSNPANKRSYIPFDV
+350 ISNPANKHSYIPFEV
-365 DSSAATG
+365 DSSAASG
-372 AIKAYNN
+372 SIKAYNN
-379 LLAKRQE
+379 LLMKRQE
-386 LEQSAKGDNMAL
+386 LAQSAKDDNMAI
-398 KQLDQQIETMHGN
+398 KQIDEQIETMHAN
-411 VLQGIN
+411 VLKGLN
-417 SSIKGLDVQL
+417 SSIRGLDVQL
-427 NKARSLA
+427 NKARSQSNLSA
-434 NESTGELG
+434 GDLG
-442 KVPTEEREARELLRQ
+442 KVPTQEREARELYRQ

-481 TTPKGKIVDHAYAQT
+481 TTPKGKIVDHAYAQNT
-496 IPISPNKMVTLAMA
+496 PISPNFMVTLAMA
-510 LLAGLLLPLLIV
+510 LMAGLMLPLLLV

-551 HNRHNTQLVVKDG
+551 HNRHNTPLVVKDG

-569 VELFRYIRNNLQFLL
+569 VELFRYVRNNLQFLL

-604 FISTNIASSFALLGK
+604 FISANIASSFALLGK

-633 AQMLDLNE
+633 ATMLNLNE
-641 MPGVTSYLSRSDV
+641 MPGITSYLSRSDV

-664 EVNGLDV
+664 EVEGMDV

-692 MFNDLRQQYDVIIVD
+692 LFRDLREQYDVIIVD

-712 QVSDSFAL
+712 MVSDSFAL

-735 TRRNFI
+735 TKRSLI

-757 VVLNDTKPSND
+757 VVLNDTKPSSD
-768 NTYGYGISNNKDKE
+768 NTYGNGYGKTKDE
-782 D
+782 

>member
-1 MKTEINMAKLNT
+1 MAKFNT
-13 PPTAQQ
+13 PSTAQQ
-19 EEQIVDFSA
+19 EEQIIDFSA

-40 VLSLVACMSLAFAY
+40 LLSLIACISIAFVY
-54 LKLATRVYNVK
+54 LKIAKRVYNVK
-65 SVVLV
+65 AVVLV

-75 SAGAGANL
+75 GAGAGASL

-98 EMLVFSSQEL
+98 EMVVFSSQEL
-108 CAQVAKQL
+108 CTQVVNQL
-116 KLNRSYI
+116 KLNHSYI
-123 EEKEWYKPNKDH
+123 EDKGWFKPERDH

-142 VYAPEEMF
+142 VIAPEEMF
-150 DTLSSVSFKIDV
+150 DTLSSVKFKIDV
-162 DKNGLTKIKAKHSNK
+162 DKAGRANIKATSGKHK
-177 VLAELK
+177 LADVK
-183 DVTLPTT
+183 GVTLPTT
-190 VKTSYGTFAI
+190 LKTVYGRFAI
-200 QTTPKFKKGK
+200 NTTKKFKQGK
-210 PCHIKAT
+210 ECHITARLT
-217 LCGNQFRGEILN
+217 GNQILGERLN

-236 ATKKSNGINLTIAET
+236 ASKKSNGINLSIAEN
-251 NKSRGKDILNKLMEL
+251 NKSRGMDILNTLMDL
-266 YNERG
+266 YNDRG
-271 QQEKDVEAINTAKF
+271 QREKDEQAINTAKF
-285 IDDRLALIYKGLTSS
+285 IDERLALIYKGLTSS
-300 EADIEAYKRN
+300 EADIESYKKA
-310 HKIVDPELQIKTSV
+310 HKIVDPELQIKSAV
-324 AKQEKADQAIIKL
+324 AKQELSDRAIIKL

-350 VSNPANKRSYIPFDV
+350 VSNPANKHSYIPFEV
-365 DSSAATG
+365 DSSAASG
-372 AIKAYNN
+372 SIRAYNN

-386 LEQSAKGDNMAL
+386 LAQSAKGDNLAL
-398 KQLDQQIETMHGN
+398 KQLDEQIDAMHGN
-411 VLQGIN
+411 VVQGIN
-417 SSIKGLDVQL
+417 SSIKGVDIQL
-427 NKARSLA
+427 NKMRSQFNQTA
-434 NESTGELG
+434 SEMGQ
-442 KVPTEEREARELLRQ
+442 VPTEEREARELLRQ
-457 QGIQNTLYTFLLQKR
+457 QGIQNTLYTFLLEKR
-472 EENSLVLAA
+472 EENALVLAA
-481 TTPKGKIVDHAYAQT
+481 TTPKGKIVDHAYAQST
-496 IPISPNKMVTLAMA
+496 PISPNRMVVLVMA
-510 LLAGLLLPLLIV
+510 LLASLLLPLLLV

-564 KTSSI
+564 KTSAI
-569 VELFRYIRNNLQFLL
+569 VELFRYVRNNLQFML

-664 EVNGLDV
+664 EVKGLDV

-686 GDRVKD
+686 SDRVKD
-692 MFNDLRQQYDVIIVD
+692 MFRDLRERYDVIIVD

-712 QVSDSFAL
+712 MVSDSFAL

-735 TRRNFI
+735 TKRNLI

-757 VVLNDTKPSND
+757 IVLNDTKPSND
-768 NTYGYGISNNKDKE
+768 NTYGYGYGKTQDE
-782 D
+782 E

>member
-1 MKTEINMAKLNT
+1 MAKLNT

-28 FVRKYKRYWWLF
+28 FIRKYRRYWWLF
-40 VLSLVACMSLAFAY
+40 LLSLLACMALAFAY
-54 LKLATRVYNVK
+54 LKYAKRIYNVK
-65 SVVLV
+65 AVVLV
-70 AQDDN
+70 AQEDN
-75 SAGAGANL
+75 GAGAGANL

-108 CAQVAKQL
+108 CTQVVKQL
-116 KLNRSYI
+116 GINHNYLEDKG
-123 EEKEWYKPNKDH
+123 WYKPEKDH
-135 YNSSPIE
+135 YNTSPIE
-142 VYAPEEMF
+142 VIAPEEMF
-150 DTLSSVSFKIDV
+150 DTLSSVKFKIDL
-162 DKNGLTKIKAKHSNK
+162 DKTGKADIKATSGKEK
-177 VLAELK
+177 LANVK
-183 DVTLPTT
+183 GVTLPTT
-190 VKTSYGTFAI
+190 LKTTYGTFAI
-200 QTTPKFKKGK
+200 KTTDRYKQGK
-210 PCHIKAT
+210 PCHITARLT
-217 LCGNQFRGEILN
+217 GNQMLGERLN

-236 ATKKSNGINLTIAET
+236 ASKKSNGINLNIAES
-251 NKSRGKDILNKLMEL
+251 NKSRGKDILNKLIEL

-271 QQEKDVEAINTAKF
+271 QHEKDEQAINTAKF
-285 IDDRLALIYKGLTSS
+285 IDERLALIYKGLTSS
-300 EADIEAYKRN
+300 EADIESYKRA
-310 HKIVDPELQIKTSV
+310 HKIVDPELQVKSAV
-324 AKQEKADQAIIKL
+324 AKQEITDRAIVKL

-350 VSNPANKRSYIPFDV
+350 VSNPANKHSYIPFEV
-365 DSSAATG
+365 DSSAASG
-372 AIKAYNN
+372 SIRAYNN
-379 LLAKRQE
+379 LLTKRQE
-386 LEQSAKGDNMAL
+386 LAQSAKGDNLAL
-398 KQLDQQIETMHGN
+398 KQIDEQIETMHHN
-411 VLQGIN
+411 VLQGLN
-417 SSIKGLDVQL
+417 SSIKGVDLQL
-427 NKARSLA
+427 NKVRGQA
-434 NESTGELG
+434 NATAGDLG
-442 KVPTEEREARELLRQ
+442 QVPTQEREARELMRQ
-457 QGIQNTLYTFLLQKR
+457 QGIQNTLYTFLLEKR
-472 EENSLVLAA
+472 EENALVLAA
-481 TTPKGKIVDHAYAQT
+481 TTPKGKIVDHAYSEST
-496 IPISPNKMVTLAMA
+496 PISPNKMITLAMA
-510 LLAGLLLPLLIV
+510 LLAGLMLPMLLV
-522 YLKDLFTTKFS
+522 YMKDLFTTKFS

-551 HNRHNTQLVVKDG
+551 HNRHNTPLVVKDG

-569 VELFRYIRNNLQFLL
+569 VELFRYVRNNLQFLL

-633 AQMLDLNE
+633 ASMLYLNE
-641 MPGVTSYLSRSDV
+641 MPGVTSYLSRGDV

-664 EVNGLDV
+664 EVKGLDV

-686 GDRVKD
+686 SDRVKD
-692 MFNDLRQQYDVIIVD
+692 FFNDLREHYDVIIVD

-735 TRRNFI
+735 TRRNLI

-768 NTYGYGISNNKDKE
+768 NTYGYGIGNTKDE

>member
-1 MKTEINMAKLNT
+1 MAKLNT

-28 FVRKYKRYWWLF
+28 FIRKYRRYWWLF
-40 VLSLVACMSLAFAY
+40 LLSLLACMALAFAY
-54 LKLATRVYNVK
+54 LKYAKRIYNVK
-65 SVVLV
+65 AVVLV
-70 AQDDN
+70 AQEDN
-75 SAGAGANL
+75 GAGAGANL

-98 EMLVFSSQEL
+98 EMIVFSSQDL
-108 CAQVAKQL
+108 CTQVVKSL
-116 KLNRSYI
+116 KLNRTYT
-123 EEKEWYKPNKDH
+123 ERKPWYMPDRDH
-135 YNSSPIE
+135 YNSSPVE
-142 VYAPEEMF
+142 VIAPEEMF
-150 DTLSSVSFKIDV
+150 DTLTTVLKFKIDL
-162 DKNGLTKIKAKHSNK
+162 DKQGLATIKATNGKN

-183 DVTLPTT
+183 SAALPTT
-190 VKTSYGTFAI
+190 VKTPYGVFAV
-200 QTTPKFKKGK
+200 QTTDRYKSGK
-210 PCHIKAT
+210 PCHITAS
-217 LCGNQFRGEILN
+217 LYSNQLKGEQLN
-229 KRIKVKL
+229 GRIKVKL
-236 ATKKSNGINLTIAET
+236 ANKKSNGINLSIAEN
-251 NKSRGKDILNKLMEL
+251 NKSRGIDILNMLMDL

-271 QQEKDVEAINTAKF
+271 QQEKDEQAINTAKF
-285 IDDRLALIYKGLTSS
+285 IDERLAIIYKGLTGS
-300 EADIEAYKRN
+300 EAEIEAYKRS
-310 HKIVDPELQIKTSV
+310 HKIVDPELQVKSAVT
-324 AKQEKADQAIIKL
+324 KQELSDRAIIKL
-337 ETNKQLLGMVRDF
+337 ETDRQLLGMVKDF
-350 VSNPANKRSYIPFDV
+350 VSNPANRHSYIPFEV
-365 DSSAATG
+365 DSSAAT
-372 AIKAYNN
+372 ASIKAYNN
-379 LLAKRQE
+379 LLAQRME
-386 LEQSAKGDNMAL
+386 LQQSAQGDNIAL
-398 KQLDQQIETMHGN
+398 KQLDQQIDAMHAN

-417 SSIKGLDVQL
+417 SSIRGVELQL
-427 NKARSLA
+427 SKVRGAA
-434 NESTGELG
+434 NATAGDLSR
-442 KVPTEEREARELLRQ
+442 VPTEEREARELMRQ
-457 QGIQNTLYTFLLQKR
+457 QGIQNTLYTFLLEKR
-472 EENSLVLAA
+472 EENALVLAA
-481 TTPKGKIVDHAYAQT
+481 TTPKGKIVDHAYAQNT
-496 IPISPNKMVTLAMA
+496 PISPNRMITLAMA
-510 LLAGLLLPLLIV
+510 LMAGLILPLLLV

-551 HNRHNTQLVVKDG
+551 HNRHNTQLVVKEG
-564 KTSSI
+564 KTSAI
-569 VELFRYIRNNLQFLL
+569 VELFRYVRNNLQFLL

-633 AQMLDLNE
+633 ATMLNLE
-641 MPGVTSYLSRSDV
+641 EVPGVTSYLSRSDV
-654 SLDQIAQPCK
+654 TLDQIAQPCA
-664 EVNGLDV
+664 EVKGLDV

-692 MFNDLRQQYDVIIVD
+692 MFRDLREQYDVIIVD

-735 TRRNFI
+735 TRRNLI

-768 NTYGYGISNNKDKE
+768 NTYGYGIGNNKDE